1 MAKAKFG
8 YGWAVKWGLAAV
20 LIAAGILMLLND
32 ETVVYA
38 ATGIAVVIFS
48 VLRVVPLMKTL
59 TKEVLRTINLI
70 EIIFD
75 FIIGGLMVYVAF
87 SGKSGDAFWQG
98 MYGYILAFFLVSRG
112 VIYFISLYYFD
123 EKTEPAKFW
132 VHLIFVG
139 LGPVVLTLTAIGND
153 IISILV
159 WVLFIFSIGG
169 AGYLGYDGYGGY
181 KKYRETSK
189 SLNVKKEVVKDPKIE
204 KEVDKGQKTE
214 KETPKPIE
222 DEVKQDET
230 YIN

>member
-1 MAKAKFG
+1 MAKTKFG
-8 YGWAVKWGLAAV
+8 YGWTIKWGLAAV
-20 LIAAGILMLLND
+20 LIAAGVLMLLND

-38 ATGIAVVIFS
+38 TTGIAVVIFS

-75 FIIGGLMVYVAF
+75 LIIGGLMIYVAF
-87 SGKSGDAFWQG
+87 SGNSGDAFWQG
-98 MYGYILAFFLVSRG
+98 MYGYILAFFLLTRG
-112 VIYFISLYYFD
+112 IIYFVSLYYFG

-139 LGPVVLTLTAIGND
+139 LGPVVLTLTVVGND

-181 KKYRETSK
+181 KKYRENSK
-189 SLNVKKEVVKDPKIE
+189 ALNTKKEVKKEVVKDPKIE
-204 KEVDKGQKTE
+204 KEIPQ
-214 KETPKPIE
+214 PIQE
-222 DEVKQDET
+222 EVKEEET
-230 YIN
+230 YVN

>member
-1 MAKAKFG
+1 MAKTKFG
-8 YGWAVKWGLAAV
+8 YGWAIKWGLAAV
-20 LIAAGILMLLND
+20 LIAAGVLMLLND

-48 VLRVVPLMKTL
+48 VLRVVPLLKTL

-75 FIIGGLMVYVAF
+75 LIIGGLMIYVAF
-87 SGKSGDAFWQG
+87 SGNSGDAFWQG
-98 MYGYILAFFLVSRG
+98 MYGYILAFFLLTRG
-112 VIYFISLYYFD
+112 VIYFVSLYYFG

-139 LGPVVLTLTAIGND
+139 LGSVVLTLTVVGND

-169 AGYLGYDGYGGY
+169 AGYLGFDGYGGY
-181 KKYRETSK
+181 KKYRELSK
-189 SLNVKKEVVKDPKIE
+189 ALNTKKEVQKDAKIE
-204 KEVDKGQKTE
+204 KEI
-214 KETPKPIE
+214 PKPIE
-222 DEVKQDET
+222 DEVKQEET